1 MQRLKE
7 RQAEYAAEMDMQR
20 FGDTAEKLNEELAS
34 KPLILPIN
42 TKKRPR
48 EKRILEIHEHFKTQC
63 LFGLEFDL
71 SHLLVGDEADKAG
84 I

>member
-1 MQRLKE
+1 MLS
-7 RQAEYAAEMDMQR
+7 D
-20 FGDTAEKLNEELAS
+20 

-42 TKKRPR
+42 TMKRPR

-71 SHLLVGDEADKAG
+71 THLRFDDDSDDIDSQAEGNSSEPVAPATQ
-84 I
+84 